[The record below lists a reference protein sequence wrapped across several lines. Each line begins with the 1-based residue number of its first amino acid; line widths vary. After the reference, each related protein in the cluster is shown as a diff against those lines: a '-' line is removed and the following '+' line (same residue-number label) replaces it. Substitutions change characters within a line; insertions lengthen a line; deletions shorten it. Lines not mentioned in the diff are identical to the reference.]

1 VTTRIGQGFQFLAL
15 SNDSR
20 LMTKAA
26 LEEFS
31 AIDFTGGSADT
42 TDVAKGDLY

>member
-1 VTTRIGQGFQFLAL
+1 MRIGQGFQFLAL

-26 LEEFS
+26 TEEFS
-31 AIDFTGGSADT
+31 AIDFSGGSVDT
-42 TDVAKGDLY
+42 TDDAKSDLY